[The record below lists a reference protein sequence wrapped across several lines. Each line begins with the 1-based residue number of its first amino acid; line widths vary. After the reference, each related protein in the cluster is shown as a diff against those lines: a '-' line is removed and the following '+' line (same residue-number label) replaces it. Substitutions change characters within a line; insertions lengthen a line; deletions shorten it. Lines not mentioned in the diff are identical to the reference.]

1 MRNNVGKILLLVL
14 AGYVGFLFGN
24 RKLQWQFRNYKPAIV
39 LNKEVPTQNNADFS
53 MFWVVW
59 DKLAREYVDKKA
71 LDAPKMVQGA
81 ISGMVSALGD
91 PYTVYLPPVL
101 NKEAKADLAGEFG
114 GVGIQLGYKNDIL
127 AVIAP
132 LPGTPA
138 EKAGVLGGDLILH
151 IKDEKKNI
159 DQSTDKLAIS
169 QAVAMIRGPKNTT
182 VQLTLGREGA
192 KEPIKVDLIRET
204 IINKSVK
211 LKIIEKDNKK
221 IVHLNLYQFGDR
233 TEAEWQEAVS
243 QIRNLPIVLDLRN
256 NPGGYLEGAVYIA
269 SEFLPSGKTVV
280 TQVDGVGNKD
290 DLKANRNGR
299 LLKNKMVVLINEG
312 SASAAEILAGALQ
325 DYKRAKIVGVKSFG
339 KGSVQMPQD
348 FTDGSGI
355 HITVAHWLRPNGEW
369 IDKIG
374 IIPNVEVIAQK
385 PDPDKPRDT
394 ASDEQADAQLQKAI
408 EML

>member
-1 MRNNVGKILLLVL
+1 M
-14 AGYVGFLFGN
+14 
-24 RKLQWQFRNYKPAIV
+24 QWSFRNYKPSIV
-39 LNKEVPTQNNADFS
+39 LNKEVPASTNADFS

-59 DKLAREYVDKKA
+59 DKLSREYVDKKV

-101 NKEAKADLAGEFG
+101 NKEAKADLAGEFE

-127 AVIAP
+127 TVIAP

-138 EKAGVLGGDLILH
+138 EKAGVLAGDLILH
-151 IKDEKKNI
+151 IKDDQKKI

-169 QAVAMIRGPKNTT
+169 QAVAMIRGPKNSTI
-182 VQLTLGREGA
+182 QLTLGREGA

-233 TEAEWQEAVS
+233 TEAEWQEAIS
-243 QIRNLPIVLDLRN
+243 QIGSLPIVLDLRN

-280 TQVDGVGNKD
+280 TQADGVGNKD
-290 DLKANRNGR
+290 DLKVNRNGR
-299 LLKNKMVVLINEG
+299 LLKNKMVVLVNEG
-312 SASAAEILAGALQ
+312 SASAAEILSGALQ
-325 DYKRAKIVGVKSFG
+325 DYQRAKIVGVKSFG

-348 FTDGSGI
+348 FADGSGI
-355 HITVAHWLRPNGEW
+355 HITVARWLRPSGEW

-374 IIPNVEVIAQK
+374 IIPDVEVIAEK
-385 PDPDKPRDT
+385 SDPDMDI
-394 ASDEQADAQLQKAI
+394 QLQKALDI
-408 EML
+408 L

>member
-1 MRNNVGKILLLVL
+1 MRNNFGKIFLLLL

-24 RKLQWQFRNYKPAIV
+24 RKLQWSFRNYKPAIV
-39 LNKEVPTQNNADFS
+39 LNKEVPTNTNADFS

-59 DKLAREYVDKKA
+59 DKLSREYVDKKA
-71 LDAPKMVQGA
+71 LDAQKMVQGA

-91 PYTVYLPPVL
+91 PYTVYLPPTQ
-101 NKEAKADLAGEFG
+101 NKEAKADLAGEFE

-127 AVIAP
+127 TVIAP

-138 EKAGVLGGDLILH
+138 EKAGVLAGDLILH
-151 IKDEKKNI
+151 IKDDQKKI
-159 DQSTDKLAIS
+159 DQSTDNLAIS

-182 VQLTLGREGA
+182 VQLILGREGA
-192 KEPIKVDLIRET
+192 NEPIKVDLIRQT

-221 IVHLNLYQFGDR
+221 IAHLSLYQFGDR
-233 TEAEWQEAVS
+233 TEAEWQEAVD
-243 QIRNLPIVLDLRN
+243 QIIAQCSVLSAQCKGIILDLRN
-256 NPGGYLEGAVYIA
+256 NTGGYLEGAVYVA
-269 SEFLPSGKTVV
+269 SEFIPAGKTVV
-280 TQVDGVGNKD
+280 TQADGVGNKD
-290 DLKANRNGR
+290 NLKVNRNGR
-299 LLKNKMVVLINEG
+299 LLKNKMVVLVNEG
-312 SASAAEILAGALQ
+312 SASAAEILSGALQ

-348 FTDGSGI
+348 FADGSGI
-355 HITVAHWLRPNGEW
+355 HITVARWLRPSGDW

-374 IIPNVEVIAQK
+374 IIPDVEVVAE
-385 PDPDKPRDT
+385 PDV
-394 ASDEQADAQLQKAI
+394 QLQKAI

>member
-1 MRNNVGKILLLVL
+1 MRNNFGKVFLTVL
-14 AGYVGFLFGN
+14 IFYIGFLFGN
-24 RKLQWQFRNYKPAIV
+24 RKLQWSFRNYKPSIV
-39 LNKEVPTQNNADFS
+39 LNKEVPASTNADFS

-59 DKLAREYVDKKA
+59 DKLSREYVDKKV

-101 NKEAKADLAGEFG
+101 NKEAKADLAGEFE

-127 AVIAP
+127 TVIAP

-138 EKAGVLGGDLILH
+138 EKAGVLAGDLILH
-151 IKDEKKNI
+151 IKDDQKKI

-169 QAVAMIRGPKNTT
+169 QAVAMIRGPKNSTI
-182 VQLTLGREGA
+182 QLTLGREGA

-233 TEAEWQEAVS
+233 TEAEWQEAIS
-243 QIRNLPIVLDLRN
+243 QIGSLPIVLDLRN

-280 TQVDGVGNKD
+280 TQADGVGNKD
-290 DLKANRNGR
+290 DLKVNRNGR
-299 LLKNKMVVLINEG
+299 LLKNKMVVLVNEG
-312 SASAAEILAGALQ
+312 SASAAEILSGALQ
-325 DYKRAKIVGVKSFG
+325 DYQRAKIVGVKSFG

-348 FTDGSGI
+348 FADGSGI
-355 HITVAHWLRPNGEW
+355 HITVARWLRPSGEW

-374 IIPNVEVIAQK
+374 IIPDVEVIAEK
-385 PDPDKPRDT
+385 SDPDMDI
-394 ASDEQADAQLQKAI
+394 QLQKALDI
-408 EML
+408 L